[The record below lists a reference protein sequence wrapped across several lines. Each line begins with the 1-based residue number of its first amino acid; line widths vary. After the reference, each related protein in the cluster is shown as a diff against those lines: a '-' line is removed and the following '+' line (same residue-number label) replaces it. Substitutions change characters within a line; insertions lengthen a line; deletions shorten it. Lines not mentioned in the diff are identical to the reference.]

1 MTKQRPDYDPNAYN
15 PEFSRAFLA
24 PKYWGTWLMLLAALP
39 ICLLVPARAKYRFAQ
54 WVARKLVKKKKGTI
68 LNAWLNLEACFPEQS
83 KQARE
88 AILVETL
95 TTAGAFLL
103 SFPLITLRGRQWF
116 QQHCDVIGMEHI
128 TRHTDHGEPVIL
140 LVPHT
145 WAIDA
150 AAILFASQG
159 LPVAAFSK
167 RQKNGLLDWLM
178 HRQRVQYGGNCYERE
193 AGIKPFIRAVKR
205 GFLGYY
211 LPDEDMRDESSEF
224 VPFFSTTKATLPSL
238 GKLSKVT
245 RSHIVPVLSGFDA
258 KTGRFVITI
267 HPAFSEFP
275 TGDSKTDAHMMNQHI
290 ETMLEGQYDQ
300 YMWILQLLRTRE
312 DGRNIYQE
320 AKRKRAS

>member
-1 MTKQRPDYDPNAYN
+1 MASTLKP
-15 PEFSRAFLA
+15 AFQ
-24 PKYWGTWLMLLAALP
+24 K
-39 ICLLVPARAKYRFAQ
+39 
-54 WVARKLVKKKKGTI
+54 
-68 LNAWLNLEACFPEQS
+68 QS

-88 AILVETL
+88 AILIETL

-128 TRHTDHGEPVIL
+128 SRHTDHGEPVIL
-140 LVPHT
+140 FVPHT

-205 GFLGYY
+205 GFLAITC
-211 LPDEDMRDESSEF
+211 PMKICVMRAVSLF
-224 VPFFSTTKATLPSL
+224 LFS
-238 GKLSKVT
+238 
-245 RSHIVPVLSGFDA
+245 
-258 KTGRFVITI
+258 
-267 HPAFSEFP
+267 
-275 TGDSKTDAHMMNQHI
+275 Q
-290 ETMLEGQYDQ
+290 
-300 YMWILQLLRTRE
+300 QLRRHC
-312 DGRNIYQE
+312 QVS
-320 AKRKRAS
+320 AS